1 MTISTLSIYKWNQ
14 QLFMYLRKISRYLKN
29 TKLHRVRKN
38 FISRE
43 NSKSPAGN
51 GENKF
56 SKYIFDRSIVDIYIA
71 KSFHLTAPQLQLK
84 TKLDVFGAHS
94 QSRRVQ
100 VDERTR
106 RGNSNS
112 ANIAVNRRW
121 HSRLSVDQLDKCPKR
136 SIDDSEPRRSRL
148 WDLEDRL
155 DDISINLKGTL
166 FNDWFHDKIAQIW
179 FFFFIK
185 SIIYKNKKFKNIIE
199 D

>member
-1 MTISTLSIYKWNQ
+1 MKNKTLF
-14 QLFMYLRKISRYLKN
+14 L
-29 TKLHRVRKN
+29 KLHRVHKN

-43 NSKSPAGN
+43 NSKSPTGN

-56 SKYIFDRSIVDIYIA
+56 SKYIFDRSIVDLYIA
-71 KSFHLTAPQLQLK
+71 KSFHFSAAVAVENKVGRIWRAFAFETRA
-84 TKLDVFGAHS
+84 D
-94 QSRRVQ
+94 RRKN
-100 VDERTR
+100 ER
-106 RGNSNS
+106 GNS

-166 FNDWFHDKIAQIW
+166 FNDWFDDKIRFD
-179 FFFFIK
+179 FFWIK
-185 SIIYKNKKFKNIIE
+185 SITSIIDKEIKNAIE
-199 D
+199 G